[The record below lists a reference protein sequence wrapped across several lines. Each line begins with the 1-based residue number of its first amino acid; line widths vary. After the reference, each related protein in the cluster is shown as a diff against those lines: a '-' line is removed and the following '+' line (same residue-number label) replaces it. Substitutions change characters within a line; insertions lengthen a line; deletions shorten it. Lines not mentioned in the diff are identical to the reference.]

1 MFLDRTFGWPQETK
15 RCQQGRGFSPS
26 GSTCLNYGSN
36 ATTEWK
42 ASEVSQRS
50 VSDEDPFQSPSI
62 PSWASIYNPATI
74 SNIVVLEVHVPDVL
88 DIERCQSAV
97 DAAVA
102 QATGRTSFHT
112 EMNLFQGHIPK
123 SLSDGLLYFVTL
135 PNLTSDNHC

>member
-1 MFLDRTFGWPQETK
+1 MGRMRQPNGRFQQSRK
-15 RCQQGRGFSPS
+15 R
-26 GSTCLNYGSN
+26 
-36 ATTEWK
+36 A
-42 ASEVSQRS
+42 
-50 VSDEDPFQSPSI
+50 VSDEDPLQSPSI
-62 PSWASIYNPATI
+62 PSWASIHNPATI